1 MIGFAKLWI
10 LEVMYDV
17 MLKKIKIKYN
27 LQPVKKLMA
36 QEKSQVIMWTMAS
49 KKVSTLWN
57 LKALESLIYGCNF
70 DS

>member
-36 QEKSQVIMWTMAS
+36 
-49 KKVSTLWN
+49 
-57 LKALESLIYGCNF
+57 
-70 DS
+70 